1 MQHQTL
7 PELGDCRIYCQD
19 TKGSF
24 VQLDEEVLYE
34 YVKQEFSN
42 TPGDKKF
49 MYDCECTFALGKV
62 FFENL

>member
-1 MQHQTL
+1 M
-7 PELGDCRIYCQD
+7 
-19 TKGSF
+19 
-24 VQLDEEVLYE
+24 QLDEEVLYE